1 MPLMN
6 IVQAVNSA
14 LREEMRKDDRVIV
27 LGEDVGRNGGVFRC
41 TEGLLDEFGPKRVI
55 DTPLSESAII
65 GASIGMALKGLR
77 PVPEIQFLDF
87 IYPGFDQIVSE
98 AAKMRF
104 RSGGT
109 YSVPMSIRAPFGGGI
124 KGGLYHSQSS
134 ETYFCHTPGIKVV
147 APSTPYDTKGLLI
160 STIRDPD
167 PVMFLEPKRIYRA
180 FKEEVPEGDY
190 TVPLSSAAV
199 RREGKDV
206 SVFSYGYMA
215 RVSHE
220 AAVKAAENGWDVE
233 VVDLR
238 TLVPLDVDAVLKS
251 VKKTGR
257 AIVVYEAP
265 KFLGYGAEIAAI
277 IAEKAVEYLRG
288 PVLRVAGL
296 DTPFPY
302 TLEELYMPNADQV
315 LAGIEK
321 LMAY

>member
-1 MPLMN
+1 MPMMN

-14 LREEMRKDDRVIV
+14 LREEMRRDERVVV

-41 TEGLLDEFGPKRVI
+41 TEGLLDEFGPKRI
-55 DTPLSESAII
+55 MDTPLAESAII
-65 GASIGMALKGLR
+65 GSAIGMALKGLR
-77 PVPEIQFLDF
+77 PVAEIQFLDF
-87 IYPGFDQIVSE
+87 IYPAFDQIVNE
-98 AAKMRF
+98 AAKMRY

-109 YSVPMSIRAPFGGGI
+109 YSVPMVIRAPFGGGI

-134 ETYFCHTPGIKVV
+134 ETYFCHTPGLKVV
-147 APSTPYDTKGLLI
+147 VPSTPADTKGLLI
-160 STIRDPD
+160 SSIRDPD

-180 FKEEVPEGDY
+180 FKEEVPEGNY
-190 TVPLSSAAV
+190 TVPLSTAAV
-199 RREGKDV
+199 RKEGKDV
-206 SVFSYGYMA
+206 SVFSYGYMS
-215 RVSHE
+215 RVCLD
-220 AAVKAAENGWDVE
+220 AAAKAAEKGWGAE

-257 AIVVYEAP
+257 VIVVYEAP

-277 IAEKAVEYLRG
+277 VAEKAVEYLRG
-288 PVLRVAGL
+288 PVIRVAGL

-302 TLEELYMPNADQV
+302 ALEGLYMPGPDQV
-315 LAGIEK
+315 LAAIEK

>member
-109 YSVPMSIRAPFGGGI
+109 YSVPMTIRAPFGGGI

-160 STIRDPD
+160 SAIRDPD

-180 FKEEVPEGDY
+180 FKEEVPEGDT
-190 TVPLSSAAV
+190 TVPLSSAAL

-220 AAVKAAENGWDVE
+220 AAVKAAEKGWDVE

-257 AIVVYEAP
+257 AIVAYEAP

>member
-1 MPLMN
+1 MPMMN

-14 LREEMRKDDRVIV
+14 LRSEMKKDDRVIV

-41 TEGLLDEFGPKRVI
+41 TEGLLDAFGPDRVI
-55 DTPLSESAII
+55 DTPLSEGAIVGSAV
-65 GASIGMALKGLR
+65 GMALKGLR

-87 IYPGFDQIVSE
+87 IYPAFDQIVSE
-98 AAKMRF
+98 ASKLRY

-109 YSVPMSIRAPFGGGI
+109 WSVPITIRVPFGGGI

-134 ETYFCHTPGIKVV
+134 ETFFCHVPGLKVV
-147 APSTPYDTKGLLI
+147 VPSTPYDTKGLLI
-160 STIRDPD
+160 SSIRDPD

-180 FKEEVPEGDY
+180 FKEEVPEGEY
-190 TVPLSSAAV
+190 TVPLSTATI

-206 SVFSYGYMA
+206 SVFSYGYMS
-215 RVSHE
+215 RVCID
-220 AAVKAAENGWDVE
+220 AAVKAAEKGIDTE
-233 VVDLR
+233 VIDLR
-238 TLVPLDVDAVLKS
+238 TLVPLDIESVLKS

-257 AIVVYEAP
+257 VMVVHEAP

-277 IAEKAVEYLRG
+277 VAEKAVEYLRG
-288 PVLRVAGL
+288 PVIRVTGF

-302 TLEELYMPNADQV
+302 ALEDVYLPSSDQI